1 MSQIKFENITK
12 EYNTGKPV
20 LDGVSF
26 SVDKGDFVFIV
37 GPSGAGKSTLVK
49 LLIREIE
56 PNEGTIWFDGLE
68 IDEVEVDEEI
78 KSLMQEDSPE
88 EGLVNIF
95 ELPYDKVPK
104 LRRKIGVVFQDF
116 KVLNSKNVFE
126 NVAVALEV
134 VNTDKQVINDLV
146 PNVLGLVG
154 LSGKEERFPPQLSGG
169 ERQRLSIARALAHEP
184 DVIVA
189 DEPTG
194 MIDPESADRVLD
206 VLEKVNSRGTTI
218 IMATHDANIVNKLKK
233 RVIRLEDGK
242 IKSDKKEGSYD

>member
-12 EYNTGKPV
+12 EYNPGEPV
-20 LDGVSF
+20 LDDVTF
-26 SVDKGDFVFIV
+26 SVGKGEFVFIV

-56 PNEGTIWFDGLE
+56 PTEGIIWFDGLE
-68 IDEVEVDEEI
+68 MEEVEVSEEI
-78 KSLMQEDSPE
+78 ESLMQEDSPE
-88 EGLVNIF
+88 EGLVNVF

-134 VNTDKQVINDLV
+134 VGTKNQVINDVV

-154 LSGKEERFPPQLSGG
+154 LSGMEERFPPQLSGG

-184 DVIVA
+184 DVLVA

-194 MIDPESADRVLD
+194 MIDPDSADKVLD
-206 VLEKVNSRGTTI
+206 VLEKINSRGTTV
-218 IMATHDANIVNKLKK
+218 IMATHDSNVVNKLKK

-242 IKSDKKEGSYD
+242 IKSDKKKGSYD